1 MATALYFPARDGL
14 KNWAGELIH
23 NGTLSIV
30 DNQVLKLRRASNGTD
45 DDRFAGYIPFDSIDG
60 ELYAVFN
67 TLPLAGTDGL
77 MGIFA
82 MRWKDPS
89 VRGGEPSGYTLSIIP
104 DQSATSGYSL
114 WLENGIRKLASYPLP
129 YYKHTNDYCARFSV
143 TGSIVKAKV
152 WPSADGEPGWQIVLS
167 DSSVQGGQDR
177 KRNGVFTHNG
187 GSVDYRFISFGFGGS
202 PAPSMQDLTPASTV
216 SKQLDNTGFIAGPI
230 GGFPAGGAYIN
241 QRVSP
246 RYNLKG
252 NRAFEHL
259 TISKP
264 KLAHTAP
271 RYTLNPNRAA
281 ERLMITPPALL
292 GNGPKY
298 NFRGTR
304 GWVHLITKTRPTLTY
319 RAPLPG
325 QLVSNRLTARL
336 TVSQPILSHI
346 GPVYALNGNKITAR
360 VSISSPTLTAL
371 TAALIQPEGVNLR
384 VGISSPNVIFI
395 PKPEVLELK
404 PAPVSARLTIARP
417 NDLLDPSV
425 YNIEYKQ
432 YKPDYVGIKAYE
444 GETLNIDRYRPDTIE
459 TGKIDSIELNTN
471 RYKQI
476 VIK

>member
-14 KNWAGELIH
+14 KNWTGELIRS
-23 NGTLSIV
+23 GTLSIV
-30 DNQVLKLRRASNGTD
+30 DNQVLKLRRANDGTD
-45 DDRFAGYIPFDSIDG
+45 NDRFAGYIPFDSIDG

-67 TLPLAGTDGL
+67 TLPLTGTDGL

-82 MRWKDPS
+82 MRWKEPS
-89 VRGGEPSGYTLSIIP
+89 VRAGEPSGYTLSIIP
-104 DQSATSGYSL
+104 DRSVTSGYSL

-152 WPSADGEPGWQIVLS
+152 WPSADSEPGWQIVLS

-202 PAPSMQDLTPASTV
+202 SAPSIQDLTPASIA
-216 SKQLDNTGFIAGPI
+216 SNQLDNTGFIAGPL
-230 GGFPAGGAYIN
+230 GGFPVGGAYVPVDN
-241 QRVSP
+241 KPKVYALTGSKATER
-246 RYNLKG
+246 
-252 NRAFEHL
+252 L
-259 TISKP
+259 TISRP
-264 KLAHTAP
+264 TLTAIGP
-271 RYTLNPNRAA
+271 TYNLR
-281 ERLMITPPALL
+281 
-292 GNGPKY
+292 GN
-298 NFRGTR
+298 R
-304 GWVHLITKTRPTLTY
+304 GWVHLVFKKPQPKLTYIPPEPGELRPVQVTERLTIRPPTLTH
-319 RAPLPG
+319 
-325 QLVSNRLTARL
+325 T
-336 TVSQPILSHI
+336 
-346 GPVYALNGNKITAR
+346 GPVYALRPSGITER
-360 VSISSPTLTAL
+360 VSISSPTLTAH
-371 TAALIQPEGVNLR
+371 TAALIQPEGINLR
-384 VGISSPNVIFI
+384 VGISSPGVIFI
-395 PKPEVLELK
+395 PKPEVLTLK
-404 PAPVSARLTIARP
+404 PVPITLRLTITRT

-425 YNIEYKQ
+425 YSIEHKQ

>member
-1 MATALYFPARDGL
+1 MLVTAEWRDLPDLIQKDYWPNGDISPGPNGLDATSAGFAVHYASLVPVKGQSDVELLAKVKIDTLVAKQGLLVIRGNVFFDKQQKRNRDSGYIVAYQQGVDGL
-14 KNWAGELIH
+14 TYLKVDYADGTFSQAIAVAKPLEWNW
-23 NGTLSIV
+23 V
-30 DNQVLKLRRASNGTD
+30 
-45 DDRFAGYIPFDSIDG
+45 RF
-60 ELYAVFN
+60 
-67 TLPLAGTDGL
+67 
-77 MGIFA
+77 
-82 MRWKDPS
+82 S
-89 VRGGEPSGYTLSIIP
+89 VRGTEI
-104 DQSATSGYSL
+104 
-114 WLENGIRKLASYPLP
+114 
-129 YYKHTNDYCARFSV
+129 
-143 TGSIVKAKV
+143 KAKV
-152 WPSADGEPGWQIVLS
+152 WGDGQVEPGWQIVVD
-167 DSSVQGGQDR
+167 DSYWPADS
-177 KRNGVFTHNG
+177 N
-187 GSVDYRFISFGFGGS
+187 GSVGIAHFSGGTVTYNYISAS
-202 PAPSMQDLTPASTV
+202 TDSRPAPKPGDYVDTYVNAKPEPELGYWGAPGLRPLGLLSAPKLSVNRYDLT
-216 SKQLDNTGFIAGPI
+216 
-230 GGFPAGGAYIN
+230 
-241 QRVSP
+241 
-246 RYNLKG
+246 G
-252 NRAFEHL
+252 NRTFEHL

-264 KLAHTAP
+264 KLTHTAP

-281 ERLMITPPALL
+281 ERLTITPPALL

-336 TVSQPILSHI
+336 TVSQPVLSHI

-371 TAALIQPEGVNLR
+371 TAALIQPEMVNLR

-395 PKPEVLELK
+395 PKPEVLTLK
-404 PAPVSARLTIARP
+404 PAPITLRLTITRT

-432 YKPDYVGIKAYE
+432 YKPDYVGVKAYE
-444 GETLNIDRYRPDTIE
+444 GEILNIDRYRPGTIK